1 VLKRVLLLAVLGL
14 ALPTCFPVWAQTL
27 DKIRKSGV
35 ITLGYID
42 GAAPFSFADGTGQPQ
57 GYSVELCNAV
67 AEGVGAQ
74 LKRQGLKVRWVKLTI
89 QDRIDAVRTGKV
101 DLECSTT
108 TWTLSRQQLVDF
120 SLVTFVD
127 GGSLMVKTETNAARL
142 GDLEGK
148 RIAAITGT
156 TTERSLRDAL
166 ARGKVKTETNA
177 ARLGDLEGK
186 RIAAITGT
194 TTERSLRDALARGKV
209 KAELVAIKTREEG
222 LALLREGQVD
232 ALASDRTTLIGVV
245 VMSGRGGGQ
254 YKLLDHDFSIEQYAL
269 MLRRGDPDFRLAV
282 NRVLAGIYRS
292 GAIEE
297 IYGRWLGP
305 LGPPSVL
312 LSATYF
318 IQTIAE

>member
-1 VLKRVLLLAVLGL
+1 VLIRFLFLAALGL
-14 ALPTCFPVWAQTL
+14 SLPAAAQTL

-127 GGSLMVKTETNAARL
+127 GGSLM
-142 GDLEGK
+142 
-148 RIAAITGT
+148 
-156 TTERSLRDAL
+156 
-166 ARGKVKTETNA
+166 VKTETNA

>member
-1 VLKRVLLLAVLGL
+1 VLLRILLLAVLGL
-14 ALPTCFPVWAQTL
+14 SLPACAQTL

-42 GAAPFSFADGTGQPQ
+42 GAAPFSYADGNGQPQ

-67 AEGVGAQ
+67 AEGVAAQ

-89 QDRIDAVRTGKV
+89 QDRIDAVRAGKV

-127 GGSLMVKTETNAARL
+127 GGSMLVRSDADIARVA
-142 GDLEGK
+142 DFDGK
-148 RIAAITGT
+148 RIAVISGT
-156 TTERSLRDAL
+156 TTERALRDAL
-166 ARGKVKTETNA
+166 QRGT
-177 ARLGDLEGK
+177 
-186 RIAAITGT
+186 
-194 TTERSLRDALARGKV
+194 V
-209 KAELVAIKTREEG
+209 KAELVSIKTRDEG
-222 LALLREGQVD
+222 LALLREGQVQG
-232 ALASDRTTLIGVV
+232 LASDRTALIGVV

-254 YKLLDHDFSIEQYAL
+254 FKLLDQDFSIEQYAL
-269 MLRRGDPDFRLAV
+269 MLRRNDADFRLAV
-282 NRVLAGIYRS
+282 NRVLARVYRS
-292 GAIEE
+292 GEIEK

-305 LGPPSVL
+305 LGPPSML

-318 IQTIAE
+318 IQNLAE

>member
-1 VLKRVLLLAVLGL
+1 VTLPIRILLLAVL
-14 ALPTCFPVWAQTL
+14 ALSLPATAQTL
-27 DKIRKSGV
+27 DKIRNSGV
-35 ITLGYID
+35 IKLGYID
-42 GAAPFSFADGTGQPQ
+42 GAAPFSYTDGNGQPQ

-108 TWTLSRQQLVDF
+108 TWTLSRQKLVDF

-127 GGSLMVKTETNAARL
+127 GGSLLVKSDAQIGRL
-142 GDLEGK
+142 ADFGGK
-148 RIAAITGT
+148 RIAVINGT
-156 TTERSLRDAL
+156 TTERSLRGAL
-166 ARGKVKTETNA
+166 ERRKVN
-177 ARLGDLEGK
+177 
-186 RIAAITGT
+186 
-194 TTERSLRDALARGKV
+194 
-209 KAELVAIKTREEG
+209 AELVGIKTRDEG
-222 LALLREGQVD
+222 LGLLREGQVEG
-232 ALASDRTTLIGVV
+232 LASDRTALIGVV
-245 VMSGRGGGQ
+245 VMSGSKGGI
-254 YKLLDHDFSIEQYAL
+254 YKLLDQDFSIEQYAL
-269 MLRRGDPDFRLAV
+269 MMKRGDHDFRLAV
-282 NRVLAGIYRS
+282 NSVLARIYRT

-318 IQTIAE
+318 IQNLAE